1 MKKFPRIVG
10 LVGPIASGKDTVL
23 EELEKRGFK
32 AFFLGERTRE
42 EADRRRLPHDRSVL
56 QDMGNDLRE
65 KFGDDILVKRTEEL
79 FDGSEEKIV
88 IDGIRNAGE
97 IAYLRKKYNTII
109 IGVDAPSK
117 KRMEFSRKRS
127 ADADPKTGGEFERV
141 EQRDRGI
148 GENSHGQQV
157 DACLTL
163 SDIVIEN
170 NGTIQEFKKK
180 IQKAL
185 VQLDLNPSKR

>member
-1 MKKFPRIVG
+1 MLKVVG

-23 EELEKRGFK
+23 EELAKIGFK

-42 EADRRRLPHDRSVL
+42 EADRRGLSHDRSVL

-65 KFGDDILVKRTEEL
+65 KSGDDILVKRTEEL

-88 IDGIRNAGE
+88 IDGVRNVGE

-117 KRMEFSRKRS
+117 KRREFSRKRS
-127 ADADPKTGGEFERV
+127 ADSDPKTGEEFERV

-157 DACLTL
+157 DACLAL
-163 SDIVIEN
+163 SDVVIEN
-170 NGTIQEFKKK
+170 NGIVSEFKKK
-180 IQKAL
+180 IQRAL
-185 VQLDLNPSKR
+185 AQLDL

>member
-1 MKKFPRIVG
+1 MPKIVVG
-10 LVGPIASGKDTVL
+10 LTGPIASGKDSVL
-23 EELEKRGFK
+23 EELEQLGLK
-32 AFFLGERTRE
+32 AFFLGDRTRE
-42 EADRRRLPHDRSVL
+42 EAGRRGLSHDRSVL

-88 IDGIRNAGE
+88 TDGIRNAGE
-97 IAYLRKKYNTII
+97 IAYLRKKYNAII
-109 IGVDAPSK
+109 IGVDAPSR

-127 ADADPKTGGEFERV
+127 ADADPKTGEEFERV
-141 EQRDRGI
+141 EQRDRGV

-157 DACLTL
+157 DACLAL

-170 NGTIQEFKKK
+170 NGTVPEFKKK

-185 VQLDLNPSKR
+185 AQLDLNSSKR